1 MLDESTS
8 NLAGPP
14 PQVTANSSEGAVGPR
29 AFVNYY
35 LCPIDNAHWSDT
47 WSCTCDDKCPTCGR
61 EIEPY
66 KSLDL

>member
-1 MLDESTS
+1 MLDESTTS
-8 NLAGPP
+8 PAGPP
-14 PQVTANSSEGAVGPR
+14 SEIAAVSAEQGTNSGA
-29 AFVNYY
+29 FLNYY
-35 LCPIDNAHWSDT
+35 RCPVDGTKWADY